1 MPLGIQRIL
10 VSLMCISKLTVKHKT
25 SYSHSHSK
33 RKSSP
38 HSKDITVSAS
48 STVPLMQERRH
59 SLVSKYLKRCITV
72 DCMIIIQESG
82 RAKVHGSEQLLEEA
96 LAWMVYDFW
105 GLPKQQNEIR
115 NILLS
120 QTFTQLNPP
129 MQEHLNPSPY
139 HDATAIFKDI

>member
-1 MPLGIQRIL
+1 
-10 VSLMCISKLTVKHKT
+10 
-25 SYSHSHSK
+25 
-33 RKSSP
+33 
-38 HSKDITVSAS
+38 
-48 STVPLMQERRH
+48 
-59 SLVSKYLKRCITV
+59 
-72 DCMIIIQESG
+72 
-82 RAKVHGSEQLLEEA
+82 
-96 LAWMVYDFW
+96 MVYDFW